1 MFRTCI
7 EIKKDGVQC
16 GSPALRNSLRC
27 HWHAPEHVIKELN
40 RVKLRQ
46 SVANPEGRVQAVNE
60 IIQALLRRQID
71 SKSAYTA
78 IYGIQVATQ
87 LPQDQD
93 FGDNSNPFRIF
104 SGFGEPTK

>member
-27 HWHAPEHVIKELN
+27 HWHAPQHVVRELN
-40 RVKLRQ
+40 HVRLH
-46 SVANPEGRVQAVNE
+46 SVAFPEGRVHAVNE

-71 SKSAYTA
+71 SRSAFNA
-78 IYGIQVATQ
+78 LYGVQLSMQ
-87 LPQDQD
+87 LPQNQD
-93 FGDNSNPFRIF
+93 FDSNSPVSRIL
-104 SGFGEPTK
+104 SGLSEPKS